1 MSAVDFESWAAPD
14 LQLTFRGRTY
24 TVAPPSVAD
33 ARKILAAA
41 VRGEVNLGL
50 VKGEIPEAVQRV
62 LDTIEPDDHP
72 ALGAAYGEM
81 SDAGVPAVT
90 IDRMAYYAVFF
101 WARGKE
107 YADGLAALL
116 WTPPPAGSEGGG
128 DADPKGSSRRR
139 TGRPTA
145 KASPTP
151 TDGTPRTVRSR
162 KR

>member
-1 MSAVDFESWAAPD
+1 MTEETLDAEELLHLALKSIEE
-14 LQLTFRGRTY
+14 GR
-24 TVAPPSVAD
+24 D
-33 ARKILAAA
+33 AETLS
-41 VRGEVNLGL
+41 L
-50 VKGEIPEAVQRV
+50 VKRAIALQPENGV
-62 LDTIEPDDHP
+62 LHHP
-72 ALGAAYGEM
+72 LGAAYAEM

-139 TGRPTA
+139 TGRPMA

-151 TDGTPRTVRSR
+151 TDGTPRTARSR